1 MKYYNQKLKTMQQ
14 QIFDDLTLLLPHL
27 ANLQQNIATLQELKR
42 IVNKS
47 ETEIE
52 ILIHENK
59 AHGLTY
65 TLDQDSIPFTLK
77 MEVQVLLNDSID
89 DLQRVYSNL
98 ASNLP
103 E

>member
-1 MKYYNQKLKTMQQ
+1 MQQ

-42 IVNKS
+42 IVNKN

>member
-1 MKYYNQKLKTMQQ
+1 MQQ

-27 ANLQQNIATLQELKR
+27 ADLKQKIETLQELKR
-42 IVNKS
+42 IVDNS
-47 ETEIE
+47 DTEIE

-65 TLDQDSIPFTLK
+65 TLDQHSIPFTLK

-89 DLQRVYSNL
+89 DLQRVYMNL
-98 ASNLP
+98 ALNLP
-103 E
+103 K

>member
-1 MKYYNQKLKTMQQ
+1 MQQ